1 MKNKRREYTAQFYKK
16 NHIAF
21 AAALLSSLLT
31 SALNLYIAWVL
42 QQMIDAVSG
51 VPGSFALSALL
62 WFVLSVIA
70 AIILLKTAS
79 YFSKP
84 CFMEKAMKQYKNYA
98 FCKLTRKS
106 ISAFGAENTANYIS
120 AFSNDAAT
128 IENSYL
134 DAQFNI
140 LFSLVMLLGALI
152 MMIAYS
158 PMMTVVACL
167 FFVLPIGASYITGN
181 RIEKAERKI
190 SEKNSELTATLKDSL
205 SGFAVIK
212 SFRAETAI
220 FKIFSKNNAEVEQA
234 KCEKRKQVTVVSTLA
249 GAAGVTAQLGTFL
262 VGAWLALSGRGIT
275 PGVLILF
282 VDLTAYVITP
292 IRELPEQLASRK
304 AAAALIDKL
313 ADSLEDH
320 VRDEGSLVP
329 KQLNCGIT
337 LEHMTFGYEVGCD
350 ILHDINTTF
359 DAGKKYAIVGA
370 SGSGKSTL
378 LRLMA
383 RFWDYQ
389 MGHIRMEKRDIRE
402 IRTDSLLAQI
412 SMVMQ
417 NAYLFHGSLR
427 ENLCFGN
434 ETISEER
441 MVEACRRAC
450 CHEFISALPEGYD
463 TMVGEGGAT
472 LSGGERQRISLAR
485 AFLKDVPILL
495 LDEPTASLDADNE
508 AMVQRALDEIA
519 RERTVVMIAHRLK
532 TVRGAE
538 QILVLED
545 GKIIEQGTHDQLV
558 GENGLYARLWG
569 LQNQAGAYTF
579 QSSKEEKK

>member
-220 FKIFSKNNAEVEQA
+220 FKIFSKSNAEVEQA

-320 VRDEGSLVP
+320 VRDEGSLAP

-378 LRLMA
+378 LNLLMA
-383 RFWDYQ
+383 SHWNYSGKICYDGHEVKKISSESLYDIVSMIQQNVFVFNASIRNNITMFREFPTAEVDRAIELSGLSTLIAERGEDYLC
-389 MGHIRMEKRDIRE
+389 GE
-402 IRTDSLLAQI
+402 
-412 SMVMQ
+412 
-417 NAYLFHGSLR
+417 NGS
-427 ENLCFGN
+427 G
-434 ETISEER
+434 
-441 MVEACRRAC
+441 
-450 CHEFISALPEGYD
+450 
-463 TMVGEGGAT
+463 
-472 LSGGERQRISLAR
+472 LSGGEKQRISIARSLLKHASVLLA
-485 AFLKDVPILL
+485 
-495 LDEPTASLDADNE
+495 DEATAALDAQTAHQVTDDILSLTGVTRIVVTHTLE
-508 AMVQRALDEIA
+508 QAALRRYD
-519 RERTVVMIAHRLK
+519 
-532 TVRGAE
+532 G
-538 QILVLED
+538 ILVLKNGRIAES
-545 GKIIEQGTHDQLV
+545 GTFDALMARK
-558 GENGLYARLWG
+558 GYFYALYTVS
-569 LQNQAGAYTF
+569 Q
-579 QSSKEEKK
+579 

>member
-1 MKNKRREYTAQFYKK
+1 MKNNRREYTAQFYKK

-84 CFMEKAMKQYKNYA
+84 CFMAKAMKQYKNYA

-350 ILHDINTTF
+350 VLHDINTSF

-378 LRLMA
+378 LNLLMA
-383 RFWDYQ
+383 SHGNYSGKICYDGHEVKKISSESLYDIVSMIQQNVFVFNASIRNNITMFREFPTAEVDRAIELSGLSTLIAERGEDYLC
-389 MGHIRMEKRDIRE
+389 GE
-402 IRTDSLLAQI
+402 
-412 SMVMQ
+412 
-417 NAYLFHGSLR
+417 NGS
-427 ENLCFGN
+427 G
-434 ETISEER
+434 
-441 MVEACRRAC
+441 
-450 CHEFISALPEGYD
+450 
-463 TMVGEGGAT
+463 
-472 LSGGERQRISLAR
+472 LSGGEKQRISIARSLLKHASVLLA
-485 AFLKDVPILL
+485 
-495 LDEPTASLDADNE
+495 DEATAALDAQTAHQVTDDILSLTGVTRIVVTHTLE
-508 AMVQRALDEIA
+508 QAALRRYD
-519 RERTVVMIAHRLK
+519 
-532 TVRGAE
+532 G
-538 QILVLED
+538 ILVLKNGRIAES
-545 GKIIEQGTHDQLV
+545 GTFDALMARK
-558 GENGLYARLWG
+558 GYFYALYTVS
-569 LQNQAGAYTF
+569 Q
-579 QSSKEEKK
+579 

>member
-51 VPGSFALSALL
+51 VPGSFALSTLL

-190 SEKNSELTATLKDSL
+190 SEKNSELTATLKVSEQ
-205 SGFAVIK
+205 K
-212 SFRAETAI
+212 PQ
-220 FKIFSKNNAEVEQA
+220 FSKFFQ
-234 KCEKRKQVTVVSTLA
+234 RTM
-249 GAAGVTAQLGTFL
+249 
-262 VGAWLALSGRGIT
+262 
-275 PGVLILF
+275 
-282 VDLTAYVITP
+282 
-292 IRELPEQLASRK
+292 
-304 AAAALIDKL
+304 
-313 ADSLEDH
+313 
-320 VRDEGSLVP
+320 P
-329 KQLNCGIT
+329 KWN
-337 LEHMTFGYEVGCD
+337 
-350 ILHDINTTF
+350 
-359 DAGKKYAIVGA
+359 
-370 SGSGKSTL
+370 
-378 LRLMA
+378 R
-383 RFWDYQ
+383 
-389 MGHIRMEKRDIRE
+389 
-402 IRTDSLLAQI
+402 
-412 SMVMQ
+412 Q
-417 NAYLFHGSLR
+417 NAR
-427 ENLCFGN
+427 
-434 ETISEER
+434 SESR
-441 MVEACRRAC
+441 
-450 CHEFISALPEGYD
+450 
-463 TMVGEGGAT
+463 
-472 LSGGERQRISLAR
+472 
-485 AFLKDVPILL
+485 
-495 LDEPTASLDADNE
+495 
-508 AMVQRALDEIA
+508 
-519 RERTVVMIAHRLK
+519 
-532 TVRGAE
+532 
-538 QILVLED
+538 
-545 GKIIEQGTHDQLV
+545 
-558 GENGLYARLWG
+558 
-569 LQNQAGAYTF
+569 
-579 QSSKEEKK
+579 

>member
-190 SEKNSELTATLKDSL
+190 SEKNSE
-205 SGFAVIK
+205 
-212 SFRAETAI
+212 
-220 FKIFSKNNAEVEQA
+220 
-234 KCEKRKQVTVVSTLA
+234 
-249 GAAGVTAQLGTFL
+249 
-262 VGAWLALSGRGIT
+262 
-275 PGVLILF
+275 
-282 VDLTAYVITP
+282 
-292 IRELPEQLASRK
+292 
-304 AAAALIDKL
+304 
-313 ADSLEDH
+313 
-320 VRDEGSLVP
+320 
-329 KQLNCGIT
+329 
-337 LEHMTFGYEVGCD
+337 
-350 ILHDINTTF
+350 
-359 DAGKKYAIVGA
+359 
-370 SGSGKSTL
+370 
-378 LRLMA
+378 
-383 RFWDYQ
+383 
-389 MGHIRMEKRDIRE
+389 
-402 IRTDSLLAQI
+402 
-412 SMVMQ
+412 
-417 NAYLFHGSLR
+417 
-427 ENLCFGN
+427 
-434 ETISEER
+434 
-441 MVEACRRAC
+441 
-450 CHEFISALPEGYD
+450 
-463 TMVGEGGAT
+463 
-472 LSGGERQRISLAR
+472 
-485 AFLKDVPILL
+485 
-495 LDEPTASLDADNE
+495 
-508 AMVQRALDEIA
+508 
-519 RERTVVMIAHRLK
+519 
-532 TVRGAE
+532 
-538 QILVLED
+538 
-545 GKIIEQGTHDQLV
+545 
-558 GENGLYARLWG
+558 
-569 LQNQAGAYTF
+569 
-579 QSSKEEKK
+579 

>member
-378 LRLMA
+378 LNLLMA
-383 RFWDYQ
+383 SHGNYSGKICYDGHEVKKISSESLYDIVSMIQQNVFVFNASIRNNITMFRERGEDYLC
-389 MGHIRMEKRDIRE
+389 GE
-402 IRTDSLLAQI
+402 
-412 SMVMQ
+412 
-417 NAYLFHGSLR
+417 NGS
-427 ENLCFGN
+427 G
-434 ETISEER
+434 
-441 MVEACRRAC
+441 
-450 CHEFISALPEGYD
+450 
-463 TMVGEGGAT
+463 
-472 LSGGERQRISLAR
+472 LSGGEKQRISIARSLLKHASVLLA
-485 AFLKDVPILL
+485 
-495 LDEPTASLDADNE
+495 DEATAALDAQTAHQVTDVILSLTGVTRIVVTHTLE
-508 AMVQRALDEIA
+508 QAALRRYD
-519 RERTVVMIAHRLK
+519 
-532 TVRGAE
+532 G
-538 QILVLED
+538 ILVLKNGRIAES
-545 GKIIEQGTHDQLV
+545 GTFDALMARK
-558 GENGLYARLWG
+558 GYFYALYTVS
-569 LQNQAGAYTF
+569 Q
-579 QSSKEEKK
+579 